1 MTVRLSH
8 DERELLDEVAAECGG
23 RSSALKQGLLLLVAE
38 RRRQRELAR
47 FVDEWEAQ
55 SGPADPDG
63 VESMIERFFV
73 DA

>member
-1 MTVRLSH
+1 MTVRLSD
-8 DERELLDEVAAECGG
+8 DERDMLDQIAAECGG

-38 RRRQRELAR
+38 RRRQHELAQ

-63 VESMIERFFV
+63 VASMIERFFS